1 MPKLPLPPLFGGL
14 RGTVV
19 FHVFERA
26 LQVFLR
32 QDDLK
37 TKCGEFGEG
46 PLGQR
51 QFLEAFHRFAYL

>member
-46 PLGQR
+46 PLGSGPIKR
-51 QFLEAFHRFAYL
+51 LDAELLS